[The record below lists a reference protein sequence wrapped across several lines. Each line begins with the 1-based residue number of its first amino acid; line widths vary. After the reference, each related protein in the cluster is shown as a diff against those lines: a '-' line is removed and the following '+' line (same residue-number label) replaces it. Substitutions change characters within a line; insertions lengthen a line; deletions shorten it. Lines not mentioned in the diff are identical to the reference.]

1 MVAPAGEAGTAG
13 HAPGSG
19 AGETEAEDPEEDTE
33 GQLLSH
39 VKQMSQQ
46 VNGNMGHMLRSLM
59 LSTDLP
65 REQEYGHF
73 FIYTI

>member
-1 MVAPAGEAGTAG
+1 MPAGEAGAAG
-13 HAPGSG
+13 HTPGSG
-19 AGETEAEDPEEDTE
+19 AGETEAEDPAGDTE

-39 VKQMSQQ
+39 VKHMSQQ
-46 VNGNMGHMLRSLM
+46 VNGNMCHMLRSLR
-59 LSTDLP
+59 LSPDLP